1 MRNHEQPIEAQSGA
15 QEPFQQSSLMKEILT
30 LASKPCYPETS
41 QSCVVVVSP
50 LFCHVAPPLS
60 CSCVIVNV
68 EGVNTDS
75 RFRLSHTATSKA
87 SNLIFVYQPIIGTR
101 FTYTYNE
108 SDIRHDEEGVSS
120 DLYDSLQTSL
130 KQAFIQMLI
139 FELAENKN
147 HNWHEGFPFDYN
159 ENHFYSQNNENKTNS
174 LCPEVNGDSSI
185 FPFCP

>member
-1 MRNHEQPIEAQSGA
+1 
-15 QEPFQQSSLMKEILT
+15 MKEILT

-120 DLYDSLQTSL
+120 DLYDSLQDDIVL
-130 KQAFIQMLI
+130 NE
-139 FELAENKN
+139 ELMHIMANPNFQQVAQHDKIEPFLATPSCASNDSDIEITEN
-147 HNWHEGFPFDYN
+147 FPTRN
-159 ENHFYSQNNENKTNS
+159 ETR
-174 LCPEVNGDSSI
+174 SSYEDE
-185 FPFCP
+185 